1 MMKKTKAQAKT
12 DRLIAKYGGFF
23 AFNNKQLTEGYDK
36 ITKSGHVVK
45 GDKVKH
51 LSHGLHVP
59 SKNVNAFIKEL

>member
-1 MMKKTKAQAKT
+1 MTKIAKQIKM

-36 ITKSGHVVK
+36 ITESGHVVK

-51 LSHGLHVP
+51 LNHGLHIP
-59 SKNVNAFIKEL
+59 SKNVDAFIKAL